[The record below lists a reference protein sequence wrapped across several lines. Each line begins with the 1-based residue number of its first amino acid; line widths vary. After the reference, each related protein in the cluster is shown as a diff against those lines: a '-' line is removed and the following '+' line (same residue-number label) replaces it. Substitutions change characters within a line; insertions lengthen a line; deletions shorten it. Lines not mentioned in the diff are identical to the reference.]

1 MYQHTHRNSW
11 EKEVNS
17 WTISTHDF
25 QGILELTISFCVI
38 DKFQGRFNDEDYE
51 NMISIDID
59 IGLKF
64 ARKAFDIQDAVQFKV
79 ITILVKK

>member
-1 MYQHTHRNSW
+1 M
-11 EKEVNS
+11 K
-17 WTISTHDF
+17 
-25 QGILELTISFCVI
+25 
-38 DKFQGRFNDEDYE
+38 KFQGRFNDEDYE